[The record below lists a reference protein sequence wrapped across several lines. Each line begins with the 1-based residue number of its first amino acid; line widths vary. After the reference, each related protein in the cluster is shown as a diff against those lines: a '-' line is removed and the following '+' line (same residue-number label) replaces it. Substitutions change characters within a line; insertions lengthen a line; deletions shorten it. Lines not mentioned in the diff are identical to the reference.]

1 MAVVESVPRWPGKA
15 SAVLAG
21 VKGSGFA
28 PRVPRA
34 LDPAATR
41 RWGNQANGAR
51 RAPGTSQEHTMETIT
66 LQVELPDEL
75 AWALAQ
81 FLKRLTFSDCLQLA
95 VSQEEAYQM
104 IHATEALRAA
114 LARVGYA
121 PR

>member
-1 MAVVESVPRWPGKA
+1 MES
-15 SAVLAG
+15 
-21 VKGSGFA
+21 
-28 PRVPRA
+28 
-34 LDPAATR
+34 
-41 RWGNQANGAR
+41 
-51 RAPGTSQEHTMETIT
+51 IT

-81 FLKRLTFSDCLQLA
+81 FLKRLTFSDCRQLA
-95 VSQEEAYQM
+95 VSKEEAYQM